1 MCHSLLHCDR
11 ERLILTFRVLLF
23 SAQVRKAA
31 VKVIL
36 AVVQARPDLLSDTW
50 TACGLQLVRRFKERE
65 ENVRLDIMHCFES
78 LIQASCS
85 SGNGANASAGAG
97 GATKKAG
104 GAASSSSSSSSVD
117 KTGRTS
123 LAALLDGATSTA
135 NGNNKVV
142 QAVVKACCEHLAG
155 TNTSAKTKSAVF
167 ALLRALVSALNV
179 SPAIFCFLSQFVY
192 LFTTGSIL
200 TRSFIFIMC
209 CRADWIVS
217 CRS

>member
-1 MCHSLLHCDR
+1 MCF
-11 ERLILTFRVLLF
+11 IF

-85 SGNGANASAGAG
+85 GNGASTSASHHGAAAG
-97 GATKKAG
+97 GAATKA
-104 GAASSSSSSSSVD
+104 GAASSSSSSVN
-117 KTGRTS
+117 KAGRTS
-123 LAALLDGATSTA
+123 LAALLDGVNSTA

-167 ALLRALVSALNV
+167 TLLRALVSALNV
-179 SPAIFCFLSQFVY
+179 STAIFWFLSQFVF
-192 LFTTGSIL
+192 LFATGLIL
-200 TRSFIFIMC
+200 TCSFIFMVH

>member
-1 MCHSLLHCDR
+1 M
-11 ERLILTFRVLLF
+11 F

-85 SGNGANASAGAG
+85 GNGASVSASHHHSAAAAGA
-97 GATKKAG
+97 AKKTS
-104 GAASSSSSSSSVD
+104 AASSSSSSSFN
-117 KTGRTS
+117 KAGRTS
-123 LAALLDGATSTA
+123 LAALLDGANSTA

-179 SPAIFCFLSQFVY
+179 SPAIFCFLSLFVF
-192 LFTTGSIL
+192 LFATGSIL
-200 TRSFIFIMC
+200 TRSFIFIIC
-209 CRADWIVS
+209 CRADWIAS